1 MFCQSQQPMSQLFIP
16 FVRWWWDA
24 DFSYLRK
31 KCDGDVIAA
40 ALLLSRT
47 DSKSLTTE
55 GGLSFYTS

>member
-1 MFCQSQQPMSQLFIP
+1 MSQLFIP
-16 FVRWWWDA
+16 FVRWWWEA

-31 KCDGDVIAA
+31 KRDGDVIAA